1 MEYLDNPAN
10 IAAFA
15 LLVFLFVQ
23 ERSTVRKALES
34 QLRIKEEL
42 EKKLKKKISRLEMKV
57 EKLEEA
63 INEITQK

>member
-1 MEYLDNPAN
+1 MEYLDNPVN

-23 ERSTVRKALES
+23 EHSTVRKALES